1 MEDFQIYILQ
11 VNAGLVVFYLLYRML
26 FSRDTFL
33 RIRRLFLFSIVIL
46 AFVYPLISLASWL
59 EQGNALSGMVVGY
72 AEMLAVVTPVAP
84 QPAAE
89 QSLFTWQRF
98 LIWIWSGGSLVLTL
112 RMAVQLAGI
121 CRFAY
126 QGKKQSCHHVP
137 VIALPKITAPFSFF
151 GWIFVNPAH
160 YEERELHEIIV
171 HESAHARQW
180 HSLDMLLGEILCIF
194 FWFNPVVWL
203 LRKEIRQNLEFLA
216 DEQVVNSG
224 YNRKNYQYH
233 LLRLSHQSTAVP
245 IVNNFNVSQLKKRI
259 IMMNKKKTSRIGLL
273 KYAFLLPVTGLLI
286 LAGNARA
293 VTDLASHTLIQAG
306 GETSLYKGRVVD
318 EQGNP
323 LQGATVII
331 KGTSL
336 GASPDQ
342 DGEFSIQAGK
352 GDTLYFSYVG
362 KRTAEVIC
370 GDKANLKEVVL
381 PKQPV
386 ELEGMVVVGYAKAGQ
401 NATSKE
407 GEIFTAVEEM
417 PVFKEGNV
425 LAYMARMVKYP
436 VRAQEKGIQGKVI
449 VSFVIDKAGR
459 VTDPQVV
466 RSVDQDLDR
475 EALRV
480 VKALPD
486 WIPGKQRGVAVD
498 VFYTLPIE
506 FRLQSDA
513 ETPAVSGKA
522 DEQV

>member
-1 MEDFQIYILQ
+1 M
-11 VNAGLVVFYLLYRML
+11 
-26 FSRDTFL
+26 
-33 RIRRLFLFSIVIL
+33 
-46 AFVYPLISLASWL
+46 
-59 EQGNALSGMVVGY
+59 
-72 AEMLAVVTPVAP
+72 
-84 QPAAE
+84 
-89 QSLFTWQRF
+89 
-98 LIWIWSGGSLVLTL
+98 
-112 RMAVQLAGI
+112 
-121 CRFAY
+121 
-126 QGKKQSCHHVP
+126 
-137 VIALPKITAPFSFF
+137 
-151 GWIFVNPAH
+151 
-160 YEERELHEIIV
+160 
-171 HESAHARQW
+171 
-180 HSLDMLLGEILCIF
+180 
-194 FWFNPVVWL
+194 
-203 LRKEIRQNLEFLA
+203 
-216 DEQVVNSG
+216 
-224 YNRKNYQYH
+224 
-233 LLRLSHQSTAVP
+233 
-245 IVNNFNVSQLKKRI
+245 
-259 IMMNKKKTSRIGLL
+259 L

-336 GASPDQ
+336 GASTDQ

-436 VRAQEKGIQGKVI
+436 VRG
-449 VSFVIDKAGR
+449 
-459 VTDPQVV
+459 
-466 RSVDQDLDR
+466 
-475 EALRV
+475 
-480 VKALPD
+480 
-486 WIPGKQRGVAVD
+486 
-498 VFYTLPIE
+498 
-506 FRLQSDA
+506 
-513 ETPAVSGKA
+513 SG
-522 DEQV
+522 ERNSG